1 MSVKKNLLLLIL
13 SLSVTIL
20 FLGNINLISADTTS
34 SAVSTSSSIASS
46 TATSSSS
53 TTSSASASSSSSS
66 STTVF
71 SSGIK
76 WPTTSFA
83 PWTRGKRESK
93 DTVRN
98 YYGFMINNDNGQYI
112 EEYEEGNNIHVKVRI
127 LAHIDWNKS
136 TKTRYYVVMQNG
148 DSFSGQEISSSN
160 VTRTKDVEYSK
171 TAVWTVDLSL
181 GNVKADKIQICIF
194 DDDGKGIFGY
204 GFWEANGVDKDGNR
218 NTDKTYPYVMCSPI
232 IGWNNV
238 TNFNQSLKDGIFYV
252 GRNTTLTMN
261 APKLQDSNV
270 GKFDNSILNN
280 AGESHFFGQNVV
292 NNEIRT
298 TYEITTDVTKLDGIV
313 DGLASSDTNKYGL
326 DTVLTYEIPS
336 DNLKIPLSY
345 GGLKAISLSAEALDN
360 ASINTKD
367 YLESSFVDKV
377 TGDLGTGH
385 TLTYSW
391 FYSTSDNINDLKK
404 VSTEFTNNKDRKADG
419 TLGTDWMTLSAKD
432 DFTQYLEKQALAG
445 KKIYLMMKVYV
456 YGQLSTLTNPILVQ
470 IQTPTLKVPDKID
483 FGTIP
488 AKDIYNGGSFES
500 LTKDSDKLSL
510 SIPDTSKST
519 WKVTSSIK
527 ENDDN
532 SITKINGQLNILGK
546 NLSAT
551 PIEVASISKQG
562 LVDLPLN
569 AKVSFRGYHNPLTP
583 RTNFTEDINWN
594 LSPETPI
601 MASN

>member
-1 MSVKKNLLLLIL
+1 
-13 SLSVTIL
+13 
-20 FLGNINLISADTTS
+20 
-34 SAVSTSSSIASS
+34 
-46 TATSSSS
+46 
-53 TTSSASASSSSSS
+53 
-66 STTVF
+66 
-71 SSGIK
+71 
-76 WPTTSFA
+76 
-83 PWTRGKRESK
+83 
-93 DTVRN
+93 
-98 YYGFMINNDNGQYI
+98 MINNDNGQYI

-194 DDDGKGIFGY
+194 DDNGKGIFGY

-456 YGQLSTLTNPILVQ
+456 DGQLSTLTNPILVQ

>member
-1 MSVKKNLLLLIL
+1 MSVKKDLLLLIL
-13 SLSVTIL
+13 SLRVTLL

-34 SAVSTSSSIASS
+34 SAISTSSSIAS

-53 TTSSASASSSSSS
+53 TTSSALASSSSSS

-83 PWTRGKRESK
+83 TWTQGTKEAGGL
-93 DTVRN
+93 TRN
-98 YYGFMINNDNGQYI
+98 KYGFMVNKDKGYYM
-112 EEYEEGNNIHVKVRI
+112 EEYKDSNNIHVMIPMIAYKS
-127 LAHIDWNKS
+127 WNES
-136 TKTRYYVVMQNG
+136 TKTKYYVVMQNG
-148 DSFSGQEISSSN
+148 STFSGQEISSSN
-160 VTRTKDVEYSK
+160 VIRTKIKDYSRTALWMLDV
-171 TAVWTVDLSL
+171 TV
-181 GNVKADKIQICIF
+181 GNITADKIQICIY
-194 DDDGKGIFGY
+194 DDDGSY
-204 GFWEANGVDKDGNR
+204 GFWRTNGVADDG
-218 NTDKTYPYVMCSPI
+218 TYPFVMSTPVL
-232 IGWNNV
+232 GWNNV

-456 YGQLSTLTNPILVQ
+456 DGKLSTLTNPILVQ
-470 IQTPTLKVPDKID
+470 IQVPTLKVPDKID
-483 FGTIP
+483 FGTIS
-488 AKDIYNGGSFES
+488 AKNIYNGGSFES

-510 SIPDTSKST
+510 FIPDTSKST

-527 ENDDN
+527 ENDNN

-551 PIEVASISKQG
+551 PIEVASISKHG

-569 AKVSFRGYHNPLTP
+569 AKVSFRGYHNPFTP

>member
-1 MSVKKNLLLLIL
+1 MNTKRKLLLFISGMVLIL
-13 SLSVTIL
+13 LFTIMNTNTVKAAVT
-20 FLGNINLISADTTS
+20 
-34 SAVSTSSSIASS
+34 
-46 TATSSSS
+46 
-53 TTSSASASSSSSS
+53 
-66 STTVF
+66 
-71 SSGIK
+71 

-83 PWTRGKRESK
+83 TWTQGRRLGILQS
-93 DTVRN
+93 N
-98 YYGFMINNDNGQYI
+98 LYGFMVNKDKEYYM
-112 EEYEEGNNIHVKVRI
+112 EEYKDSNNIHVMIPMIAYKS
-127 LAHIDWNKS
+127 WNES
-136 TKTRYYVVMQNG
+136 TKTKYYVVMQNG
-148 DSFSGQEISSSN
+148 STFSGQEISSSN
-160 VTRTKDVEYSK
+160 VIRTKIEDYSQTSLWMLDV
-171 TAVWTVDLSL
+171 TV
-181 GNVKADKIQICIF
+181 GNIKADKIQICIY
-194 DDDGKGIFGY
+194 DDDDSY
-204 GFWEANGVDKDGNR
+204 GFRRTNGVADD
-218 NTDKTYPYVMCSPI
+218 DTYPFVMSTPVL
-232 IGWNNV
+232 GWNNV
-238 TNFNQSLKDGIFYV
+238 NVTNFSQSLKDGIFYV

-280 AGESHFFGQNVV
+280 AGKSHFFEQNVD

-456 YGQLSTLTNPILVQ
+456 DGKLSTLTNPILVQ
-470 IQTPTLKVPDKID
+470 IQVPTLKVPDKID
-483 FGTIP
+483 FGTIS
-488 AKDIYNGGSFES
+488 AKNIYNGGSFES

-510 SIPDTSKST
+510 FIPDTSKST

-527 ENDDN
+527 ENDNN
-532 SITKINGQLNILGK
+532 SITKINGQLNILGE

-551 PIEVASISKQG
+551 PIEVASISKHG

>member
-34 SAVSTSSSIASS
+34 SAVSTSSSIAS

-83 PWTRGKRESK
+83 TWTQGIKEDGSL
-93 DTVRN
+93 TRN
-98 YYGFMINNDNGQYI
+98 KYGFMVNKD
-112 EEYEEGNNIHVKVRI
+112 EEYYMEEYKDSNNIHVMIPMIAYKS
-127 LAHIDWNKS
+127 WNES
-136 TKTRYYVVMQNG
+136 TKTKYYVVMQNG
-148 DSFSGQEISSSN
+148 STFSGQEIASSN
-160 VTRTKDVEYSK
+160 VIRTKVEDYSRTALWMLDV
-171 TAVWTVDLSL
+171 TV
-181 GNVKADKIQICIF
+181 GNITADKIQICIY
-194 DDDGKGIFGY
+194 DDDRSY
-204 GFWEANGVDKDGNR
+204 GFWRTNGVADD
-218 NTDKTYPYVMCSPI
+218 DTYPFVMSTPVL
-232 IGWNNV
+232 GWNNV

-280 AGESHFFGQNVV
+280 AGESHFFGQNVI

-313 DGLASSDTNKYGL
+313 DRLASSDTNKYGL

-445 KKIYLMMKVYV
+445 KKIYLMMKIYV
-456 YGQLSTLTNPILVQ
+456 DGQLSTLTNPILVQ

-488 AKDIYNGGSFES
+488 AKNIYNGGDFES
-500 LTKDSDKLSL
+500 LTKDNDNLSV
-510 SIPDTSKST
+510 SIPSASKNAWQVSASMEET
-519 WKVTSSIK
+519 G
-527 ENDDN
+527 NN
-532 SITKINGQLNILGK
+532 SIAKLNGQLNILGK

-551 PIEVASISKQG
+551 PIEVASISKHG

-569 AKVSFRGYHNPLTP
+569 AKVSFRGYHSPLTP

>member
-1 MSVKKNLLLLIL
+1 MNTKRKLLLFISGMALIL
-13 SLSVTIL
+13 LFTIMNTNTVKAAVT
-20 FLGNINLISADTTS
+20 
-34 SAVSTSSSIASS
+34 
-46 TATSSSS
+46 
-53 TTSSASASSSSSS
+53 
-66 STTVF
+66 
-71 SSGIK
+71 

-83 PWTRGKRESK
+83 TWTQGTKEAGGL
-93 DTVRN
+93 TRN
-98 YYGFMINNDNGQYI
+98 KYGFMVNKDEGYYM
-112 EEYEEGNNIHVKVRI
+112 EEYKDSNNIHVMIPMIAYKS
-127 LAHIDWNKS
+127 WNES
-136 TKTRYYVVMQNG
+136 TKTKYYVVMQNG
-148 DSFSGQEISSSN
+148 STFSGQEISSSN
-160 VTRTKDVEYSK
+160 VIRTKIKDYSRTALWMLDV
-171 TAVWTVDLSL
+171 TV
-181 GNVKADKIQICIF
+181 GNITADKIQICIY
-194 DDDGKGIFGY
+194 DDDGTY
-204 GFWEANGVDKDGNR
+204 GFWKTNGVANDG
-218 NTDKTYPYVMCSPI
+218 TYPFVMSTPVL
-232 IGWNNV
+232 GWNNV

-292 NNEIRT
+292 DNEIRT

-456 YGQLSTLTNPILVQ
+456 DEKLSTLTNPILVQ
-470 IQTPTLKVPDKID
+470 IQVPTLKVPDKID
-483 FGTIP
+483 FGTISV
-488 AKDIYNGGSFES
+488 KNIYNGGSFES

-551 PIEVASISKQG
+551 PIEVASISKHG

>member
-1 MSVKKNLLLLIL
+1 MNTKRKLLLFISGIALIL
-13 SLSVTIL
+13 LFTIMNTNTVKAAVT
-20 FLGNINLISADTTS
+20 
-34 SAVSTSSSIASS
+34 
-46 TATSSSS
+46 
-53 TTSSASASSSSSS
+53 
-66 STTVF
+66 
-71 SSGIK
+71 

-83 PWTRGKRESK
+83 TWTQGRRLDGIL
-93 DTVRN
+93 TRN
-98 YYGFMINNDNGQYI
+98 IYGFIINKDEGYYM
-112 EEYEEGNNIHVKVRI
+112 EEYKDSGNIHIKI
-127 LAHIDWNKS
+127 PLIAHQDWNKS
-136 TKTRYYVVMQNG
+136 DNTKYYLVMQNG
-148 DSFSGQEISSSN
+148 NNISGQTISN
-160 VTRTKDVEYSK
+160 VTRTKIEDYSR
-171 TAVWTVDLSL
+171 TSLWMLDITV
-181 GNVKADKIQICIF
+181 GNITADKIQICIY
-194 DDDGKGIFGY
+194 DDGSY
-204 GFWEANGVDKDGNR
+204 GFWKTNGVADDG
-218 NTDKTYPYVMCSPI
+218 TYPFVMSTPVL
-232 IGWNNV
+232 GWNNV

-367 YLESSFVDKV
+367 YLESSFVNKV

-456 YGQLSTLTNPILVQ
+456 DGKLSTLTNPILVQ
-470 IQTPTLKVPDKID
+470 IQVPTLKVPDKID
-483 FGTIP
+483 FGTISV
-488 AKDIYNGGSFES
+488 KNIYNGGSFES

-551 PIEVASISKQG
+551 PIEVASISKHG

-583 RTNFTEDINWN
+583 RTNFTEEINWN
-594 LSPETPI
+594 ISPETPI

>member
-34 SAVSTSSSIASS
+34 SAVSTSSSIAS

-83 PWTRGKRESK
+83 TWTQGIKEDGSL
-93 DTVRN
+93 TRN
-98 YYGFMINNDNGQYI
+98 KYGFMVNKD
-112 EEYEEGNNIHVKVRI
+112 EEYYMEEYKDSNNIHVMIPMIAYKS
-127 LAHIDWNKS
+127 WNES
-136 TKTRYYVVMQNG
+136 TKTKYYVVMQNG
-148 DSFSGQEISSSN
+148 STFSGQEIASSN
-160 VTRTKDVEYSK
+160 VIRTKVEDYSRTALWMLDV
-171 TAVWTVDLSL
+171 TV
-181 GNVKADKIQICIF
+181 GNITADKIQICIY
-194 DDDGKGIFGY
+194 DDDRSY
-204 GFWEANGVDKDGNR
+204 GFWRTNGVADD
-218 NTDKTYPYVMCSPI
+218 DTYPFVMSTPVL
-232 IGWNNV
+232 GWNNV

-280 AGESHFFGQNVV
+280 AGESHFFGQNVI

-313 DGLASSDTNKYGL
+313 DRLASSDTNKYGL

-445 KKIYLMMKVYV
+445 KKIYLMMKIYV
-456 YGQLSTLTNPILVQ
+456 DGQLSTLTNPILVQ
-470 IQTPTLKVPDKID
+470 IQTLTLKVPDKID

-488 AKDIYNGGSFES
+488 AKNIYNGGDFES
-500 LTKDSDKLSL
+500 LTKDNDNLSV
-510 SIPDTSKST
+510 SIPSASKNAWQVSASMEET
-519 WKVTSSIK
+519 G
-527 ENDDN
+527 NN
-532 SITKINGQLNILGK
+532 SIAKLNGQLNILGK

-551 PIEVASISKQG
+551 PIEVASISKHG

-569 AKVSFRGYHNPLTP
+569 AKVSFRGYHSPLTP

>member
-34 SAVSTSSSIASS
+34 SAVSTSSSIAS

-66 STTVF
+66 ITTVF

-83 PWTRGKRESK
+83 TWTQGTKEAGGL
-93 DTVRN
+93 TRN
-98 YYGFMINNDNGQYI
+98 KYGFMVNKDEGYYM
-112 EEYEEGNNIHVKVRI
+112 EEYKDSNNIHVMIPMIAYKS
-127 LAHIDWNKS
+127 WNES
-136 TKTRYYVVMQNG
+136 TKTKYYVVMQSG
-148 DSFSGQEISSSN
+148 SKFSGQEISSSN
-160 VTRTKDVEYSK
+160 VIRTKVEDYSRTALWMLDV
-171 TAVWTVDLSL
+171 TV
-181 GNVKADKIQICIF
+181 GNITADKIQICIY
-194 DDDGKGIFGY
+194 DDDGSY
-204 GFWEANGVDKDGNR
+204 GFWRTNGVADDG
-218 NTDKTYPYVMCSPI
+218 TYPFVMSTPVL
-232 IGWNNV
+232 GWNNV

-280 AGESHFFGQNVV
+280 AGESHFFEQNVV

-456 YGQLSTLTNPILVQ
+456 DGKLSTLTNPILVQ
-470 IQTPTLKVPDKID
+470 IQVPTLKVPDKID
-483 FGTIP
+483 FGTIS
-488 AKDIYNGGSFES
+488 AKNIYNGGSFES

-510 SIPDTSKST
+510 FIPDTSKST

-527 ENDDN
+527 ENDNN

-551 PIEVASISKQG
+551 PIEVASISKHG

-594 LSPETPI
+594 LSPKTPI

>member
-1 MSVKKNLLLLIL
+1 MNTKRKLLLFISGMALIL
-13 SLSVTIL
+13 LFTIMNTNTVKAAVT
-20 FLGNINLISADTTS
+20 
-34 SAVSTSSSIASS
+34 
-46 TATSSSS
+46 
-53 TTSSASASSSSSS
+53 
-66 STTVF
+66 
-71 SSGIK
+71 

-83 PWTRGKRESK
+83 TWTQGRRLDGSL
-93 DTVRN
+93 TRN
-98 YYGFMINNDNGQYI
+98 KYGFIINKDEGYYM
-112 EEYEEGNNIHVKVRI
+112 EEYKDSGNIHIKI
-127 LAHIDWNKS
+127 PLIAHQDWNKS
-136 TKTRYYVVMQNG
+136 DNTKYYLVMQNG
-148 DSFSGQEISSSN
+148 NNISGQTISN
-160 VTRTKDVEYSK
+160 VTRTKIEDYSRTSLWMLDV
-171 TAVWTVDLSL
+171 TV
-181 GNVKADKIQICIF
+181 GNITADKIQICIY
-194 DDDGKGIFGY
+194 DDGSY
-204 GFWEANGVDKDGNR
+204 GFWKTNGVADDG
-218 NTDKTYPYVMCSPI
+218 TYPFVMSTPVL
-232 IGWNNV
+232 GWNNV

-313 DGLASSDTNKYGL
+313 DGLVSSDTNNYGL

-391 FYSTSDNINDLKK
+391 FYSMSDNINDLKK

-419 TLGTDWMTLSAKD
+419 TLGTDWMILSAKD

-456 YGQLSTLTNPILVQ
+456 DGKLSTLTNPILVQ
-470 IQTPTLKVPDKID
+470 IQVPTLKVPDKID
-483 FGTIP
+483 FGTISV
-488 AKDIYNGGSFES
+488 KNIYNGGSFES

-510 SIPDTSKST
+510 SIPDTSKSK

-551 PIEVASISKQG
+551 PIEVASISKHG

>member
-1 MSVKKNLLLLIL
+1 MNTKRKLLLFISGMALIL
-13 SLSVTIL
+13 LFTIMNTNTVKAAVT
-20 FLGNINLISADTTS
+20 
-34 SAVSTSSSIASS
+34 
-46 TATSSSS
+46 
-53 TTSSASASSSSSS
+53 
-66 STTVF
+66 
-71 SSGIK
+71 

-83 PWTRGKRESK
+83 TWTQGRRLDGSL
-93 DTVRN
+93 TRN
-98 YYGFMINNDNGQYI
+98 KYGFIINKDEGYYM
-112 EEYEEGNNIHVKVRI
+112 EEYKDSGNIHIKI
-127 LAHIDWNKS
+127 PLIAHQDWNKS
-136 TKTRYYVVMQNG
+136 DNTKYYLVMQNG
-148 DSFSGQEISSSN
+148 NNISGQTISN
-160 VTRTKDVEYSK
+160 VTRTKIEDYSRTSLWMLDV
-171 TAVWTVDLSL
+171 TV
-181 GNVKADKIQICIF
+181 GNITADKIQICIY
-194 DDDGKGIFGY
+194 DDGSY
-204 GFWEANGVDKDGNR
+204 GFWKTNGVADDG
-218 NTDKTYPYVMCSPI
+218 TYPFVMSTPVL
-232 IGWNNV
+232 GWNNV

-313 DGLASSDTNKYGL
+313 DGLVSSDTNNYGL

-367 YLESSFVDKV
+367 YLESTFVDKV

-391 FYSTSDNINDLKK
+391 FYSMSDNINDLKK

-419 TLGTDWMTLSAKD
+419 TLGTDWMILSAKD

-456 YGQLSTLTNPILVQ
+456 DGKLSTLTNPILVQ
-470 IQTPTLKVPDKID
+470 IQVPTLKVPDKID
-483 FGTIP
+483 FGTISV
-488 AKDIYNGGSFES
+488 KNIYNGGSFES

-551 PIEVASISKQG
+551 PIEVASISKHG

>member
-1 MSVKKNLLLLIL
+1 MNTKRKLLLFISGMALIL
-13 SLSVTIL
+13 LFTIMNTNTVKAAVT
-20 FLGNINLISADTTS
+20 
-34 SAVSTSSSIASS
+34 
-46 TATSSSS
+46 
-53 TTSSASASSSSSS
+53 
-66 STTVF
+66 
-71 SSGIK
+71 

-83 PWTRGKRESK
+83 TWTQGRRFDGSL
-93 DTVRN
+93 TRN
-98 YYGFMINNDNGQYI
+98 IYGFIINKDEGYYM
-112 EEYEEGNNIHVKVRI
+112 EEYKDSGNIHIKI
-127 LAHIDWNKS
+127 PLIAHQDWNKS
-136 TKTRYYVVMQNG
+136 DNTKYYLVMQNG
-148 DSFSGQEISSSN
+148 STFSGQEISSSN
-160 VTRTKDVEYSK
+160 VIRTKIKDYSWTSLWMLDV
-171 TAVWTVDLSL
+171 TV
-181 GNVKADKIQICIF
+181 GNITADKIQICIY
-194 DDDGKGIFGY
+194 DDDGSY
-204 GFWEANGVDKDGNR
+204 GFWKTNGVADDG
-218 NTDKTYPYVMCSPI
+218 TYPFVMSTPVL
-232 IGWNNV
+232 GWNNV

-377 TGDLGTGH
+377 TSDLGTDH

-456 YGQLSTLTNPILVQ
+456 DGKLSTLTNPILVQ
-470 IQTPTLKVPDKID
+470 IQVPTLKVPDKID
-483 FGTIP
+483 FGTISV
-488 AKDIYNGGSFES
+488 KNIYNGGSFES

-546 NLSAT
+546 NLSTT
-551 PIEVASISKQG
+551 PIEVASISKHG

>member
-1 MSVKKNLLLLIL
+1 MNTKRKLLLFISGMALIL
-13 SLSVTIL
+13 LFTIMNTNTVKAAVT
-20 FLGNINLISADTTS
+20 
-34 SAVSTSSSIASS
+34 
-46 TATSSSS
+46 
-53 TTSSASASSSSSS
+53 
-66 STTVF
+66 
-71 SSGIK
+71 

-83 PWTRGKRESK
+83 TWTQGRRFDGSL
-93 DTVRN
+93 TRN
-98 YYGFMINNDNGQYI
+98 IYGFIINKDEGYYM
-112 EEYEEGNNIHVKVRI
+112 EEYKDSGNIHIKI
-127 LAHIDWNKS
+127 PLIAHQDWNKS
-136 TKTRYYVVMQNG
+136 DNTKYYLVMQNG
-148 DSFSGQEISSSN
+148 STFSGQEISSSN
-160 VTRTKDVEYSK
+160 VIMTKIKDYSWTSLWMLDV
-171 TAVWTVDLSL
+171 TV
-181 GNVKADKIQICIF
+181 GNITADKIQICIY
-194 DDDGKGIFGY
+194 DDDGSY
-204 GFWEANGVDKDGNR
+204 GFWKTNGVADDG
-218 NTDKTYPYVMCSPI
+218 TYPFVMSTPVL
-232 IGWNNV
+232 GWNNV

-367 YLESSFVDKV
+367 YLESSFIDKV
-377 TGDLGTGH
+377 TSDLGTDH

-445 KKIYLMMKVYV
+445 KKTYLMMKVYV
-456 YGQLSTLTNPILVQ
+456 DGKLSTLTNPILVQ
-470 IQTPTLKVPDKID
+470 IQVPTLKVPTLKVPDKID
-483 FGTIP
+483 FGTISV
-488 AKDIYNGGSFES
+488 KNIYNGGSFES

-532 SITKINGQLNILGK
+532 SITKINGQLNILDK

-551 PIEVASISKQG
+551 PIEVASISKHG

-594 LSPETPI
+594 LSPETPN

>member
-34 SAVSTSSSIASS
+34 SAVSTSSSIAS

-83 PWTRGKRESK
+83 TWTQGTKEDGSL
-93 DTVRN
+93 TRN
-98 YYGFMINNDNGQYI
+98 KYGFMVNKDKEYYM
-112 EEYEEGNNIHVKVRI
+112 EEYKDSNNIHVMIPMIAYKS
-127 LAHIDWNKS
+127 WNES
-136 TKTRYYVVMQNG
+136 TKTKYYVVMQNG
-148 DSFSGQEISSSN
+148 STFSGQEISSSN
-160 VTRTKDVEYSK
+160 VIRTKVEDYSRTALWMLDV
-171 TAVWTVDLSL
+171 TV
-181 GNVKADKIQICIF
+181 GNITADKIQICIY
-194 DDDGKGIFGY
+194 DDDGSY
-204 GFWEANGVDKDGNR
+204 GFWKTNGVADDG
-218 NTDKTYPYVMCSPI
+218 TYPFVMSTPVL
-232 IGWNNV
+232 GWNNV

-445 KKIYLMMKVYV
+445 KKTYLMMKVYV
-456 YGQLSTLTNPILVQ
+456 DGQLSTLTNPILVQ

-488 AKDIYNGGSFES
+488 AKDIYNGGDFES

-551 PIEVASISKQG
+551 PIEVASISKHG

>member
-1 MSVKKNLLLLIL
+1 MNTKRKLLLFISGMALIL
-13 SLSVTIL
+13 LFTIMNTNTVKAAVT
-20 FLGNINLISADTTS
+20 
-34 SAVSTSSSIASS
+34 
-46 TATSSSS
+46 
-53 TTSSASASSSSSS
+53 
-66 STTVF
+66 
-71 SSGIK
+71 

-83 PWTRGKRESK
+83 TWTQGRRLDGIL
-93 DTVRN
+93 TRN
-98 YYGFMINNDNGQYI
+98 IYGFIINKDEGYYM
-112 EEYEEGNNIHVKVRI
+112 EEYKDSGNIHIKI
-127 LAHIDWNKS
+127 PLIAHQDWNKS
-136 TKTRYYVVMQNG
+136 DNTKYYLVMQNG
-148 DSFSGQEISSSN
+148 NNISGQTISN
-160 VTRTKDVEYSK
+160 VTRTKIKDYSRTSLWMLDV
-171 TAVWTVDLSL
+171 TV
-181 GNVKADKIQICIF
+181 GNITADKIQICIY
-194 DDDGKGIFGY
+194 DDGSY
-204 GFWEANGVDKDGNR
+204 GFWKTNGVADDG
-218 NTDKTYPYVMCSPI
+218 TYPFVMSTPVL
-232 IGWNNV
+232 GWNNV

-326 DTVLTYEIPS
+326 GTVLTYEIPS
-336 DNLKIPLSY
+336 DNLKIPLFY

-456 YGQLSTLTNPILVQ
+456 DGKLSTLTNPILVQ
-470 IQTPTLKVPDKID
+470 IQVPTLKVPDKID
-483 FGTIP
+483 FGTISV
-488 AKDIYNGGSFES
+488 KNIYNGGSFES

-527 ENDDN
+527 GNDDN
-532 SITKINGQLNILGK
+532 SITKINGQLNVLGK

-551 PIEVASISKQG
+551 PIEVASISKHG

>member
-46 TATSSSS
+46 TATSSFS

-83 PWTRGKRESK
+83 TWTQGTKEAGGL
-93 DTVRN
+93 TRN
-98 YYGFMINNDNGQYI
+98 KYGFMVNKDEGYYM
-112 EEYEEGNNIHVKVRI
+112 EEYKDSNNIHVMIPMIAYKS
-127 LAHIDWNKS
+127 WNES
-136 TKTRYYVVMQNG
+136 TKTKYYVVMQNG
-148 DSFSGQEISSSN
+148 STFSGQEISSSN
-160 VTRTKDVEYSK
+160 VIRTKIKDYSRTALWMLDV
-171 TAVWTVDLSL
+171 TV
-181 GNVKADKIQICIF
+181 GNITADKIQICIY
-194 DDDGKGIFGY
+194 DDDGSY
-204 GFWEANGVDKDGNR
+204 GFWRTNGVADDG
-218 NTDKTYPYVMCSPI
+218 TYPFVMSTPVL
-232 IGWNNV
+232 GWNNV

-456 YGQLSTLTNPILVQ
+456 DGQLSTLTNPILVQ

-551 PIEVASISKQG
+551 PIEVASISKHG

>member
-1 MSVKKNLLLLIL
+1 MNTKRKLLLFISGMALIL
-13 SLSVTIL
+13 LFTIMNTNTVKAAVT
-20 FLGNINLISADTTS
+20 
-34 SAVSTSSSIASS
+34 
-46 TATSSSS
+46 
-53 TTSSASASSSSSS
+53 
-66 STTVF
+66 
-71 SSGIK
+71 

-83 PWTRGKRESK
+83 TWTQGRRFDGSL
-93 DTVRN
+93 TRN
-98 YYGFMINNDNGQYI
+98 IYGFIINKDEGYYM
-112 EEYEEGNNIHVKVRI
+112 EEYKDSGNIHIKI
-127 LAHIDWNKS
+127 PLIAHQDWNKS
-136 TKTRYYVVMQNG
+136 DNTKYYLVMQNG
-148 DSFSGQEISSSN
+148 NNISGQMISN
-160 VTRTKDVEYSK
+160 VTRTKIKDYSRTSLWMLDV
-171 TAVWTVDLSL
+171 TV
-181 GNVKADKIQICIF
+181 GNIKADKIQICIY
-194 DDDGKGIFGY
+194 DDGSY
-204 GFWEANGVDKDGNR
+204 GFWRTNGVADDG
-218 NTDKTYPYVMCSPI
+218 TYPFVMSTPVL
-232 IGWNNV
+232 GWNNV

-313 DGLASSDTNKYGL
+313 DGLASSNTNKYGL
-326 DTVLTYEIPS
+326 DTTLTYEIPS
-336 DNLKIPLSY
+336 DNLTIPLVY
-345 GGLKAISLSAEALDN
+345 GGLKPIVMSVDNLDN
-360 ASINTKD
+360 TPINTKD
-367 YLESSFVDKV
+367 FLEASFIDKIIS
-377 TGDLGTGH
+377 DLKNNH

-391 FYSTSDNINDLKK
+391 FYSTSDKINDLKK
-404 VSTEFTNNKDRKADG
+404 VSTEFPSNTDFKPDG
-419 TLGTDWMTLSAKD
+419 NLGTDWMILSSKNN
-432 DFTQYLEKQALAG
+432 FTQYLMKQAIEG
-445 KKIYLMMKVYV
+445 KKTYLMMKVYV
-456 YGQLSTLTNPILVQ
+456 DGKLSTLTNPILVQ
-470 IQTPTLKVPDKID
+470 IQVPTLKVPDKID
-483 FGTIP
+483 FGTISV
-488 AKDIYNGGSFES
+488 KNIYNGGSFES

-551 PIEVASISKQG
+551 PIEVASISKHG

>member
-34 SAVSTSSSIASS
+34 SAVSTSSSIAS

-53 TTSSASASSSSSS
+53 TTSSASTSSSSSS

-83 PWTRGKRESK
+83 TWTQGTKEDGSL
-93 DTVRN
+93 TRN
-98 YYGFMINNDNGQYI
+98 KYGFMVNKDKEYYM
-112 EEYEEGNNIHVKVRI
+112 EEYKDSNNIHVMIPMIAYKS
-127 LAHIDWNKS
+127 WNES
-136 TKTRYYVVMQNG
+136 TKTKYYVVMQNG
-148 DSFSGQEISSSN
+148 STFSGQEISSSN
-160 VTRTKDVEYSK
+160 VIRTKVEDYSRTALWMLDV
-171 TAVWTVDLSL
+171 TV
-181 GNVKADKIQICIF
+181 GNITADKIQICIY
-194 DDDGKGIFGY
+194 DDDRSY
-204 GFWEANGVDKDGNR
+204 GFWRTNGVADD
-218 NTDKTYPYVMCSPI
+218 DTYPFVMSTPVL
-232 IGWNNV
+232 GWNNV

-280 AGESHFFGQNVV
+280 AGESHFFGQNVI

-313 DGLASSDTNKYGL
+313 DRLASSDTNKYGL

-445 KKIYLMMKVYV
+445 KKIYLMMKIYV
-456 YGQLSTLTNPILVQ
+456 DGQLSTLTNPILVQ

-488 AKDIYNGGSFES
+488 AKNIYNGGDFES
-500 LTKDSDKLSL
+500 LTKDNDNLSV
-510 SIPDTSKST
+510 SIPSASKNAWQVSASMEET
-519 WKVTSSIK
+519 G
-527 ENDDN
+527 NN
-532 SITKINGQLNILGK
+532 SIAKLNGQLNILGK

-551 PIEVASISKQG
+551 PIEVASISKHG

>member
-1 MSVKKNLLLLIL
+1 MNTKRKLLLFILGMALIL
-13 SLSVTIL
+13 LFTIMNTNTVKAAVT
-20 FLGNINLISADTTS
+20 
-34 SAVSTSSSIASS
+34 
-46 TATSSSS
+46 
-53 TTSSASASSSSSS
+53 
-66 STTVF
+66 
-71 SSGIK
+71 

-83 PWTRGKRESK
+83 TWTQGTKEAGGL
-93 DTVRN
+93 TRN
-98 YYGFMINNDNGQYI
+98 KYGFMVNKDEGYYM
-112 EEYEEGNNIHVKVRI
+112 EEYKDSNNIHVMIPMIAYKS
-127 LAHIDWNKS
+127 WNES
-136 TKTRYYVVMQNG
+136 TKTKYYVVMQNG
-148 DSFSGQEISSSN
+148 STFSGQEISSSN
-160 VTRTKDVEYSK
+160 VIRTKIKDYSRTALWMLDV
-171 TAVWTVDLSL
+171 TV
-181 GNVKADKIQICIF
+181 GNITADKIQICIY
-194 DDDGKGIFGY
+194 DDDGTY
-204 GFWEANGVDKDGNR
+204 GFWKTNGVANDG
-218 NTDKTYPYVMCSPI
+218 TYPFVMSTPVL
-232 IGWNNV
+232 GWNNV

-456 YGQLSTLTNPILVQ
+456 DGQLSTLTNPILVQ

-551 PIEVASISKQG
+551 PIEVASISKHG

>member
-1 MSVKKNLLLLIL
+1 MNTKRKLLLFISGMALIL
-13 SLSVTIL
+13 LFTIMNTNTVKAAVTR
-20 FLGNINLISADTTS
+20 
-34 SAVSTSSSIASS
+34 
-46 TATSSSS
+46 
-53 TTSSASASSSSSS
+53 
-66 STTVF
+66 
-71 SSGIK
+71 
-76 WPTTSFA
+76 PTTSFA
-83 PWTRGKRESK
+83 TWTQGRRLDGSL
-93 DTVRN
+93 TRN
-98 YYGFMINNDNGQYI
+98 KYGFIINKDEGYYM
-112 EEYEEGNNIHVKVRI
+112 EEYKDSGNIHIKI
-127 LAHIDWNKS
+127 PLIAHQDWNKS
-136 TKTRYYVVMQNG
+136 DNTKYYLVMQNG
-148 DSFSGQEISSSN
+148 NNISGQTISN
-160 VTRTKDVEYSK
+160 VTRTKIKDYSMTSLWMLDV
-171 TAVWTVDLSL
+171 TV
-181 GNVKADKIQICIF
+181 GNITADKIQICIY
-194 DDDGKGIFGY
+194 DDDGTY
-204 GFWEANGVDKDGNR
+204 GFWKTNGVADDG
-218 NTDKTYPYVMCSPI
+218 TYPFVMSTPVL
-232 IGWNNV
+232 GWNNV

-456 YGQLSTLTNPILVQ
+456 DGKLSTLTNPILVQ
-470 IQTPTLKVPDKID
+470 IQVPTLKVPDKID
-483 FGTIP
+483 FGTISV
-488 AKDIYNGGSFES
+488 KNIYNGGSFES

-546 NLSAT
+546 SLSAT
-551 PIEVASISKQG
+551 PIEVASISKHG

>member
-34 SAVSTSSSIASS
+34 SAVSTSSSIAS

-83 PWTRGKRESK
+83 TWTQGTKEAGGL
-93 DTVRN
+93 TRN
-98 YYGFMINNDNGQYI
+98 KYGFMVNKDKGYYM
-112 EEYEEGNNIHVKVRI
+112 EEYKDSNNIHVMIPMIAYKS
-127 LAHIDWNKS
+127 WNES
-136 TKTRYYVVMQNG
+136 TKTKYYVVMQNG
-148 DSFSGQEISSSN
+148 STFSGQEISSSN
-160 VTRTKDVEYSK
+160 VIRTKIKDYSRTALWMLDV
-171 TAVWTVDLSL
+171 TV
-181 GNVKADKIQICIF
+181 GNITADKIQICIY
-194 DDDGKGIFGY
+194 DDDGSY
-204 GFWEANGVDKDGNR
+204 GFWRTNGVADDG
-218 NTDKTYPYVMCSPI
+218 TYPFVMSTPVL
-232 IGWNNV
+232 GWNNV

-456 YGQLSTLTNPILVQ
+456 DGKLSTLTNPILVQ
-470 IQTPTLKVPDKID
+470 IQVPTLKVPDKID
-483 FGTIP
+483 FGTIS
-488 AKDIYNGGSFES
+488 AKNIYNGGSFES

-510 SIPDTSKST
+510 FIPDTSKST

-527 ENDDN
+527 ENDNN

-551 PIEVASISKQG
+551 PIEVASISKHG

>member
-1 MSVKKNLLLLIL
+1 MNTKRKLLLFISGMALIL
-13 SLSVTIL
+13 LFTIMNTNTVKAAVT
-20 FLGNINLISADTTS
+20 
-34 SAVSTSSSIASS
+34 
-46 TATSSSS
+46 
-53 TTSSASASSSSSS
+53 
-66 STTVF
+66 
-71 SSGIK
+71 

-83 PWTRGKRESK
+83 PWTRGKRESEY
-93 DTVRN
+93 TVRN

-148 DSFSGQEISSSN
+148 DSFSGQEISNSN

-204 GFWEANGVDKDGNR
+204 GFWEANGVDKDGNG

-238 TNFNQSLKDGIFYV
+238 TNFNQSLKDGIFYA
-252 GRNTTLTMN
+252 GKNTTLTMN

-360 ASINTKD
+360 VSINTKD
-367 YLESSFVDKV
+367 YLESSFVNKV

-419 TLGTDWMTLSAKD
+419 TLGTDWMILSAKD

-456 YGQLSTLTNPILVQ
+456 DGKLSTLTNPILVQ
-470 IQTPTLKVPDKID
+470 IQVPTLKVPTLKVPDKID
-483 FGTIP
+483 FGTISV
-488 AKDIYNGGSFES
+488 KNIYNGGSFES

-532 SITKINGQLNILGK
+532 SITKINGQLNILGE

-551 PIEVASISKQG
+551 PIEVARISKHG

-594 LSPETPI
+594 LSPETPS

>member
-1 MSVKKNLLLLIL
+1 MNTKRKLLLFISGMALIL
-13 SLSVTIL
+13 LFTIMNTNTVKAAVT
-20 FLGNINLISADTTS
+20 
-34 SAVSTSSSIASS
+34 
-46 TATSSSS
+46 
-53 TTSSASASSSSSS
+53 
-66 STTVF
+66 
-71 SSGIK
+71 

-83 PWTRGKRESK
+83 TWTQGRRLDGSL
-93 DTVRN
+93 TRN
-98 YYGFMINNDNGQYI
+98 KYGFIINKDEGYYM
-112 EEYEEGNNIHVKVRI
+112 EEYKDSGNIHIKI
-127 LAHIDWNKS
+127 PLIAHQDWNKS
-136 TKTRYYVVMQNG
+136 DNTKYYLVMQNG
-148 DSFSGQEISSSN
+148 NNISGQTISN
-160 VTRTKDVEYSK
+160 VTRTKIKDYSMTSLWMLDV
-171 TAVWTVDLSL
+171 TV
-181 GNVKADKIQICIF
+181 GNITADKIQICIY
-194 DDDGKGIFGY
+194 DDDGTY
-204 GFWEANGVDKDGNR
+204 GFWKTNGVADDG
-218 NTDKTYPYVMCSPI
+218 TYPFVMSTPVL
-232 IGWNNV
+232 GWNNV

-456 YGQLSTLTNPILVQ
+456 DGKLSTLTNPILVQ
-470 IQTPTLKVPDKID
+470 IQVPTLKVPDKID
-483 FGTIP
+483 FGTISV
-488 AKDIYNGGSFES
+488 KNIYNGGSFES

-551 PIEVASISKQG
+551 PIEVASISKHG

>member
-1 MSVKKNLLLLIL
+1 MNTKRKLLLFISGMALIL
-13 SLSVTIL
+13 LFTIMNTNTVKAAVT
-20 FLGNINLISADTTS
+20 
-34 SAVSTSSSIASS
+34 
-46 TATSSSS
+46 
-53 TTSSASASSSSSS
+53 
-66 STTVF
+66 
-71 SSGIK
+71 

-83 PWTRGKRESK
+83 TWTQGRRLDGSL
-93 DTVRN
+93 TRN
-98 YYGFMINNDNGQYI
+98 IYGFIINKDEGYYM
-112 EEYEEGNNIHVKVRI
+112 EEYKDSGNIHIKI
-127 LAHIDWNKS
+127 PLIAHQDWNKS
-136 TKTRYYVVMQNG
+136 DNTKYYLVMQNG
-148 DSFSGQEISSSN
+148 STFSGQEISSSN
-160 VTRTKDVEYSK
+160 VIRTKIKDYNLTSLWMLDV
-171 TAVWTVDLSL
+171 TV
-181 GNVKADKIQICIF
+181 GNITADKIQICIY
-194 DDDGKGIFGY
+194 DDDGSY
-204 GFWEANGVDKDGNR
+204 GFWKTNGVADDG
-218 NTDKTYPYVMCSPI
+218 TYPFVMSTPVL
-232 IGWNNV
+232 GWNNV

-345 GGLKAISLSAEALDN
+345 GGLKAISLSAEASDN

-367 YLESSFVDKV
+367 YLESSFIDKV
-377 TGDLGTGH
+377 TSDLGTDH

-445 KKIYLMMKVYV
+445 KKTYLMMKVYV
-456 YGQLSTLTNPILVQ
+456 DGKLSTLTNPILVQ
-470 IQTPTLKVPDKID
+470 IQVPTLKVPDKID
-483 FGTIP
+483 FGTISV
-488 AKDIYNGGSFES
+488 KNIYNGGSFES

-546 NLSAT
+546 NLSTT
-551 PIEVASISKQG
+551 PIEVASISKHG

>member
-1 MSVKKNLLLLIL
+1 MNTKRKLLLFISGMALIL
-13 SLSVTIL
+13 LFTIMNTNTVKAAVT
-20 FLGNINLISADTTS
+20 
-34 SAVSTSSSIASS
+34 
-46 TATSSSS
+46 
-53 TTSSASASSSSSS
+53 
-66 STTVF
+66 
-71 SSGIK
+71 

-83 PWTRGKRESK
+83 TWTQGTKEAGGL
-93 DTVRN
+93 TRN
-98 YYGFMINNDNGQYI
+98 KYGFMVNKDEGYYM
-112 EEYEEGNNIHVKVRI
+112 EEYKDSNNIHVMIPMIAYKS
-127 LAHIDWNKS
+127 WNES
-136 TKTRYYVVMQNG
+136 TKTKYYVVMQNG
-148 DSFSGQEISSSN
+148 STFSGQEISSSN
-160 VTRTKDVEYSK
+160 VIRTKIKDYSRTALWMLDV
-171 TAVWTVDLSL
+171 TV
-181 GNVKADKIQICIF
+181 GNITADKIQICIY
-194 DDDGKGIFGY
+194 DDDGSY
-204 GFWEANGVDKDGNR
+204 GFWRTNGVADDG
-218 NTDKTYPYVMCSPI
+218 TYPFVMSTPVL
-232 IGWNNV
+232 GWNNV

-456 YGQLSTLTNPILVQ
+456 DGQLSTLTNPILVQ

-551 PIEVASISKQG
+551 PIEVASISKHG

>member
-34 SAVSTSSSIASS
+34 SAVSTSSSIAS

-83 PWTRGKRESK
+83 TWTQGTKEAGGL
-93 DTVRN
+93 TRN
-98 YYGFMINNDNGQYI
+98 KYGFMVNKDEGYYM
-112 EEYEEGNNIHVKVRI
+112 EEYKDSNNIHVMIPMIAYKS
-127 LAHIDWNKS
+127 WNES
-136 TKTRYYVVMQNG
+136 TKTKYYVVMQSG
-148 DSFSGQEISSSN
+148 SKFSGQEISSSN
-160 VTRTKDVEYSK
+160 VIRTKVEDYSRTALWMLDV
-171 TAVWTVDLSL
+171 TV
-181 GNVKADKIQICIF
+181 GNITADKIQICIY
-194 DDDGKGIFGY
+194 DDDGSY
-204 GFWEANGVDKDGNR
+204 GFWRTNGVADDG
-218 NTDKTYPYVMCSPI
+218 TYPFVMSTPVL
-232 IGWNNV
+232 GWNNV

-419 TLGTDWMTLSAKD
+419 TLGTDWMILSAKD

-456 YGQLSTLTNPILVQ
+456 DGKLSTLTNPILVQ
-470 IQTPTLKVPDKID
+470 IQVPTLKVPDKID
-483 FGTIP
+483 FGTISV
-488 AKDIYNGGSFES
+488 KNIYNGGSFES

-551 PIEVASISKQG
+551 PVEVASISKHG

>member
-1 MSVKKNLLLLIL
+1 MNTKRKLLLFISGMALIL
-13 SLSVTIL
+13 LFTIMNTNTVKAAVT
-20 FLGNINLISADTTS
+20 
-34 SAVSTSSSIASS
+34 
-46 TATSSSS
+46 
-53 TTSSASASSSSSS
+53 
-66 STTVF
+66 
-71 SSGIK
+71 

-83 PWTRGKRESK
+83 TWTQGRRLDGSL
-93 DTVRN
+93 TRN
-98 YYGFMINNDNGQYI
+98 KYGFIINKDEGYYM
-112 EEYEEGNNIHVKVRI
+112 EEYKDSGNIHIKI
-127 LAHIDWNKS
+127 PLIAHQDWNKS
-136 TKTRYYVVMQNG
+136 DNTKYYLVMQNG
-148 DSFSGQEISSSN
+148 NNISGQTISN
-160 VTRTKDVEYSK
+160 VTRTKIEDYSRTSLWMLDV
-171 TAVWTVDLSL
+171 TV
-181 GNVKADKIQICIF
+181 GNITADKIQICIY
-194 DDDGKGIFGY
+194 DDGSY
-204 GFWEANGVDKDGNR
+204 GFWKTNGVADDG
-218 NTDKTYPYVMCSPI
+218 TYPFVMSTPVL
-232 IGWNNV
+232 GWNNV

-313 DGLASSDTNKYGL
+313 DGLVSSDTNNYGL

-391 FYSTSDNINDLKK
+391 FYSMSDNINDLKK

-419 TLGTDWMTLSAKD
+419 TLGTDWMILSAKD

-456 YGQLSTLTNPILVQ
+456 DGKLSTLTNPILVQ
-470 IQTPTLKVPDKID
+470 IQVPTLKVPDKID
-483 FGTIP
+483 FGTISV
-488 AKDIYNGGSFES
+488 KNIYNGGSFKS

-551 PIEVASISKQG
+551 PIEVASISKHG

>member
-34 SAVSTSSSIASS
+34 SAVSTSSSIAS

-83 PWTRGKRESK
+83 TWTQGIKEDGSL
-93 DTVRN
+93 TRN
-98 YYGFMINNDNGQYI
+98 KYGFMVNKD
-112 EEYEEGNNIHVKVRI
+112 EEYYMEEYKDSNNIHVMIPMIAYKS
-127 LAHIDWNKS
+127 WNES
-136 TKTRYYVVMQNG
+136 TKTKYYVVMQNG
-148 DSFSGQEISSSN
+148 STFSGQEIASSN
-160 VTRTKDVEYSK
+160 VIRTKVEDYSRTALWMLDV
-171 TAVWTVDLSL
+171 TV
-181 GNVKADKIQICIF
+181 GNITADKIQICIY
-194 DDDGKGIFGY
+194 DDDRSY
-204 GFWEANGVDKDGNR
+204 GFWRTNGVADD
-218 NTDKTYPYVMCSPI
+218 DTYPFVMSTPVL
-232 IGWNNV
+232 GWNNV

-280 AGESHFFGQNVV
+280 AGESHFFGQNVI

-313 DGLASSDTNKYGL
+313 DRLASSDTNKYGL

-419 TLGTDWMTLSAKD
+419 TLETDWMTLSAKD

-445 KKIYLMMKVYV
+445 KKIYLMMKIYV
-456 YGQLSTLTNPILVQ
+456 DGQLSTLTNPILVQ

-488 AKDIYNGGSFES
+488 AKNIYNGGDFES
-500 LTKDSDKLSL
+500 LTKDNDNLSV
-510 SIPDTSKST
+510 SIPSASKNAWQVSASMEET
-519 WKVTSSIK
+519 G
-527 ENDDN
+527 NN
-532 SITKINGQLNILGK
+532 SIAKLNGQLNILGK

-551 PIEVASISKQG
+551 PIEVASISKHG

-569 AKVSFRGYHNPLTP
+569 AKVSFRGYHSPLTP

>member
-1 MSVKKNLLLLIL
+1 MNIKRKLLLFISGMALIL
-13 SLSVTIL
+13 LFTIMNTNTVKAAVT
-20 FLGNINLISADTTS
+20 
-34 SAVSTSSSIASS
+34 
-46 TATSSSS
+46 
-53 TTSSASASSSSSS
+53 
-66 STTVF
+66 
-71 SSGIK
+71 

-83 PWTRGKRESK
+83 TWTQGRRFDGSL
-93 DTVRN
+93 TRN
-98 YYGFMINNDNGQYI
+98 KYGFMVNKDEGYYM
-112 EEYEEGNNIHVKVRI
+112 EEYKDSNNIHVMIPMIAYKS
-127 LAHIDWNKS
+127 WNES
-136 TKTRYYVVMQNG
+136 TKTKYYVVMQNG
-148 DSFSGQEISSSN
+148 STFSGQEISSSN
-160 VTRTKDVEYSK
+160 VIRTKIKDYSWTSLWMLDV
-171 TAVWTVDLSL
+171 TV
-181 GNVKADKIQICIF
+181 GNITADKIQICIY
-194 DDDGKGIFGY
+194 DDDGSY
-204 GFWEANGVDKDGNR
+204 GFWKTNGVADDG
-218 NTDKTYPYVMCSPI
+218 TYPFVMSTPVL
-232 IGWNNV
+232 GWNNV
-238 TNFNQSLKDGIFYV
+238 TNFKQSLKDGIFYV

-456 YGQLSTLTNPILVQ
+456 DGKLSTLTNPILVQ
-470 IQTPTLKVPDKID
+470 IQVPTLKVPDKID
-483 FGTIP
+483 FGTIS
-488 AKDIYNGGSFES
+488 AKNIYNGGSFES

-510 SIPDTSKST
+510 FIPDTSKST

-527 ENDDN
+527 ENDNN

-551 PIEVASISKQG
+551 PIEIASISKHG

-594 LSPETPI
+594 LSPKTPI

>member
-34 SAVSTSSSIASS
+34 SAVSTSSSIAS

-83 PWTRGKRESK
+83 IWTQGTKEAGGL
-93 DTVRN
+93 TRN
-98 YYGFMINNDNGQYI
+98 KYGFMVNKDEGYYM
-112 EEYEEGNNIHVKVRI
+112 EEYKDSNNIHVMIPMIAYKS
-127 LAHIDWNKS
+127 WNKS
-136 TKTRYYVVMQNG
+136 TKTKYYVVMQSG
-148 DSFSGQEISSSN
+148 STFLGQEISSSN
-160 VTRTKDVEYSK
+160 VIRTKIEDYSRTALWMLDV
-171 TAVWTVDLSL
+171 TV
-181 GNVKADKIQICIF
+181 GNIKADKIQICIY
-194 DDDGKGIFGY
+194 DDDGSY
-204 GFWEANGVDKDGNR
+204 GFWRTNGVADDG
-218 NTDKTYPYVMCSPI
+218 TYPFVMSTPVL
-232 IGWNNV
+232 GWNNV

-456 YGQLSTLTNPILVQ
+456 DGKLSTLTNPILVQ
-470 IQTPTLKVPDKID
+470 IQVPTLKVPDKID
-483 FGTIP
+483 FGTISV
-488 AKDIYNGGSFES
+488 KNIYNGGSFES

-510 SIPDTSKST
+510 SIPDTSRST

-551 PIEVASISKQG
+551 PVEVASISKHG

>member
-34 SAVSTSSSIASS
+34 SAVSTSSSIAS

-83 PWTRGKRESK
+83 TWTQGTKEAGGL
-93 DTVRN
+93 TRN
-98 YYGFMINNDNGQYI
+98 KYGFMVNKDEGYYM
-112 EEYEEGNNIHVKVRI
+112 EEYKDSNNIHVMIPMIAYKS
-127 LAHIDWNKS
+127 WNES
-136 TKTRYYVVMQNG
+136 TKTKYYVVMQSG
-148 DSFSGQEISSSN
+148 SKFSGQEISSSN
-160 VTRTKDVEYSK
+160 VIRTKVEDYSRTALWMLDV
-171 TAVWTVDLSL
+171 TV
-181 GNVKADKIQICIF
+181 GNITADKIQICIY
-194 DDDGKGIFGY
+194 DDDGSY
-204 GFWEANGVDKDGNR
+204 GFWRTNGVADDG
-218 NTDKTYPYVMCSPI
+218 TYPFVMSTPVL
-232 IGWNNV
+232 GWNNV

-404 VSTEFTNNKDRKADG
+404 VSTEFTNNKNRKADG
-419 TLGTDWMTLSAKD
+419 TLGTDWMILSAKD

-456 YGQLSTLTNPILVQ
+456 DGKLSTLTNPILVQ
-470 IQTPTLKVPDKID
+470 IQVPTLKVPDKID
-483 FGTIP
+483 FGTISV
-488 AKDIYNGGSFES
+488 KNIYNGGSFES

-551 PIEVASISKQG
+551 PVEVASISKHG

>member
-1 MSVKKNLLLLIL
+1 MNTKRKLLLFISGIALIL
-13 SLSVTIL
+13 LFTIMNTNTVKAAVT
-20 FLGNINLISADTTS
+20 
-34 SAVSTSSSIASS
+34 
-46 TATSSSS
+46 
-53 TTSSASASSSSSS
+53 
-66 STTVF
+66 
-71 SSGIK
+71 

-83 PWTRGKRESK
+83 TWTQGTKEAGGL
-93 DTVRN
+93 TRN
-98 YYGFMINNDNGQYI
+98 KYGFMVNKDEGYYM
-112 EEYEEGNNIHVKVRI
+112 EEYKDSNNIHVMIPMIAYKS
-127 LAHIDWNKS
+127 WNES
-136 TKTRYYVVMQNG
+136 TKTKYYVVMQNG
-148 DSFSGQEISSSN
+148 STFSGQEISSSN
-160 VTRTKDVEYSK
+160 VIRTKIKDYSRTALWMLDV
-171 TAVWTVDLSL
+171 TV
-181 GNVKADKIQICIF
+181 GNITADKIQICIY
-194 DDDGKGIFGY
+194 DDDGTY
-204 GFWEANGVDKDGNR
+204 GFWKTNGVANDG
-218 NTDKTYPYVMCSPI
+218 TYPFVMSTPVL
-232 IGWNNV
+232 GWNNV

-292 NNEIRT
+292 DNEIRT

-456 YGQLSTLTNPILVQ
+456 DRKLSTLTNPILVQ
-470 IQTPTLKVPDKID
+470 IQVPTLKVPDKID
-483 FGTIP
+483 FGTISV
-488 AKDIYNGGSFES
+488 KNIYNGGSFES
-500 LTKDSDKLSL
+500 LTKNNDKLSL

-551 PIEVASISKQG
+551 PIEVASISKHG

>member
-34 SAVSTSSSIASS
+34 SAVSTSSSIAS

-53 TTSSASASSSSSS
+53 TTSSASSSSSS

-83 PWTRGKRESK
+83 TWTQGTKEDGSL
-93 DTVRN
+93 TRN
-98 YYGFMINNDNGQYI
+98 KYGFMVNKDKEYYM
-112 EEYEEGNNIHVKVRI
+112 EEYKDSNNIHVMIPMIAYKS
-127 LAHIDWNKS
+127 WNES
-136 TKTRYYVVMQNG
+136 TKTKYYVVMQNG
-148 DSFSGQEISSSN
+148 STFSGQEISSSN
-160 VTRTKDVEYSK
+160 VIRTKVEDYSRTALWMLDV
-171 TAVWTVDLSL
+171 TV
-181 GNVKADKIQICIF
+181 GNITADKIQICIY
-194 DDDGKGIFGY
+194 DDDGSY
-204 GFWEANGVDKDGNR
+204 GFWRTNGVADDG
-218 NTDKTYPYVMCSPI
+218 TYPFVMSTPVL
-232 IGWNNV
+232 GWNNV

-419 TLGTDWMTLSAKD
+419 TLGTDWMILSAKD

-456 YGQLSTLTNPILVQ
+456 DGKLSTLTNPILVQ
-470 IQTPTLKVPDKID
+470 IQVPTLKVPDKID
-483 FGTIP
+483 FGTISV
-488 AKDIYNGGSFES
+488 KNIYNGGSFES

-551 PIEVASISKQG
+551 PVEVASISKHG

>member
-1 MSVKKNLLLLIL
+1 MNTKRKLLLFISGMALIL
-13 SLSVTIL
+13 LFTIMNTNTVKAAVT
-20 FLGNINLISADTTS
+20 
-34 SAVSTSSSIASS
+34 
-46 TATSSSS
+46 
-53 TTSSASASSSSSS
+53 
-66 STTVF
+66 
-71 SSGIK
+71 

-83 PWTRGKRESK
+83 TWTQGRRLDGSL
-93 DTVRN
+93 TRN
-98 YYGFMINNDNGQYI
+98 KYGFIINKDEGYYM
-112 EEYEEGNNIHVKVRI
+112 EEYKDSGNIHIKI
-127 LAHIDWNKS
+127 PLIAHQDWNKS
-136 TKTRYYVVMQNG
+136 DNTKYYLVMQNG
-148 DSFSGQEISSSN
+148 NNISGQTISN
-160 VTRTKDVEYSK
+160 VTRTKIEDYSRTSLWMLDV
-171 TAVWTVDLSL
+171 TV
-181 GNVKADKIQICIF
+181 GNITADKIQICIY
-194 DDDGKGIFGY
+194 DDGSY
-204 GFWEANGVDKDGNR
+204 GFWKTNGVADDG
-218 NTDKTYPYVMCSPI
+218 TYPFVMSTPVLD
-232 IGWNNV
+232 WNNV

-313 DGLASSDTNKYGL
+313 DGLVSSDTNNYGL

-391 FYSTSDNINDLKK
+391 FYSMSDNINDLKK

-419 TLGTDWMTLSAKD
+419 TLGTDWMILSAKD

-456 YGQLSTLTNPILVQ
+456 DGKLSTLTNPILVQ
-470 IQTPTLKVPDKID
+470 IQVPTLKVPDKID
-483 FGTIP
+483 FGTISV
-488 AKDIYNGGSFES
+488 KNIYNGGSFES

-551 PIEVASISKQG
+551 PIEVASISKHG

>member
-34 SAVSTSSSIASS
+34 SAVSTSSSIAS

-83 PWTRGKRESK
+83 PWIRGKKEDRLLSK
-93 DTVRN
+93 NT
-98 YYGFMINNDNGQYI
+98 YGFMINMDKGQYM
-112 EEYEEGNNIHVKVRI
+112 EEYEDSNNIHIKVPI
-127 LAHIDWNKS
+127 LAYKTWNKS
-136 TKTRYYVVMQNG
+136 PDTHYYIVMQNG
-148 DSFSGQEISSSN
+148 NTFSGKEIDSSN
-160 VTRTKDVEYSK
+160 VIRSNIETYTE
-171 TAVWTVDLSL
+171 TALWMVDISL
-181 GNVKADKIQICIF
+181 GTLGNIKADKIQICIY
-194 DDDGKGIFGY
+194 DKNSSY
-204 GFWEANGVDKDGNR
+204 GFREVNGVDKDGLPFKE
-218 NTDKTYPYVMCSPI
+218 TDYPYVMCSPV
-232 IGWNNV
+232 IGWNDV
-238 TNFNQSLKDGIFYV
+238 TNHNQSLKDGIFYA
-252 GRNTTLTMN
+252 GRNTTLTMD
-261 APKLQDSNV
+261 APKLQDNKV
-270 GKFDNSILNN
+270 GKFDNAIFDN
-280 AGESHFFGQNVV
+280 AGESHFFGQGVEENSLV
-292 NNEIRT
+292 T

-404 VSTEFTNNKDRKADG
+404 VSTEFKNDTDRKADG

-445 KKIYLMMKVYV
+445 KKTYLMMKIYID
-456 YGQLSTLTNPILVQ
+456 GQLSTLTNPILVQ

-488 AKDIYNGGSFES
+488 AKDIYNGGDFES
-500 LTKDSDKLSL
+500 LTKDNDNLSV
-510 SIPDTSKST
+510 SIPSASKNAWQVSAST
-519 WKVTSSIK
+519 EETG
-527 ENDDN
+527 NN
-532 SITKINGQLNILGK
+532 SIAKLNGQLNIFGK
-546 NLSAT
+546 NLTTT
-551 PIEVASISKQG
+551 PVEVAS
-562 LVDLPLN
+562 VDETGKTVNLPLN
-569 AKVSFRGYHNPLTP
+569 AKVTFKGYHNPLAAGTS
-583 RTNFTEDINWN
+583 FTEDINWN
-594 LSPETPI
+594 LSPKTTVS
-601 MASN
+601 ASE

>member
-1 MSVKKNLLLLIL
+1 MNTKRKLLLFISGMALIL
-13 SLSVTIL
+13 LFTIMNTNTVKAAVT
-20 FLGNINLISADTTS
+20 
-34 SAVSTSSSIASS
+34 
-46 TATSSSS
+46 
-53 TTSSASASSSSSS
+53 
-66 STTVF
+66 
-71 SSGIK
+71 

-83 PWTRGKRESK
+83 TWTQGRRLDGIL
-93 DTVRN
+93 TRN
-98 YYGFMINNDNGQYI
+98 IYGFIINKDEGYYM
-112 EEYEEGNNIHVKVRI
+112 EEYKDSGNIHIKI
-127 LAHIDWNKS
+127 PLIAHQDWNKS
-136 TKTRYYVVMQNG
+136 DNTKYYLVMQNG
-148 DSFSGQEISSSN
+148 NNISGQTISN
-160 VTRTKDVEYSK
+160 VTRTKIKDYSRTSLWMLDV
-171 TAVWTVDLSL
+171 TV
-181 GNVKADKIQICIF
+181 GNITADKIQICIY
-194 DDDGKGIFGY
+194 DDGSY
-204 GFWEANGVDKDGNR
+204 GFWKTNGVADDG
-218 NTDKTYPYVMCSPI
+218 TYPFVMSTPVL
-232 IGWNNV
+232 GWNNV
-238 TNFNQSLKDGIFYV
+238 TNFNQSLKDRIFYV

-326 DTVLTYEIPS
+326 GTVLTYEIPS

-419 TLGTDWMTLSAKD
+419 TLGTDWMILSAKD

-456 YGQLSTLTNPILVQ
+456 DGKLSTLTNPILVQ
-470 IQTPTLKVPDKID
+470 IQVPTLKVPDKID
-483 FGTIP
+483 FGTISV
-488 AKDIYNGGSFES
+488 KNIYNGGSFES

-527 ENDDN
+527 GNDDN
-532 SITKINGQLNILGK
+532 SITKINGQLNVLGK

-551 PIEVASISKQG
+551 PIEVASISKHG